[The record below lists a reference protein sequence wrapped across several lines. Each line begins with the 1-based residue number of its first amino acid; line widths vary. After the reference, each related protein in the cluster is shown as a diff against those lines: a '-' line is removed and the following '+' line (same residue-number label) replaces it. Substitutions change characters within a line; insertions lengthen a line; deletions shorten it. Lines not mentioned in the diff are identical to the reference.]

1 MRYTTVIDITE
12 LPSVYRNIHA
22 RLLYLHMAL
31 KAGYHDEDRDRLAIS
46 IRNLAY
52 ACGLSLSAT
61 RHALKVLQDAEL
73 IKREGATWYI
83 KKWFADTPPTPRPKQ
98 SQAKG
103 VKDAGKIADEYDRQ
117 RAENQQRVMAAVR
130 DMTVEELQVWHE
142 ELLEGKAR
150 THRRAYL
157 PANKECIAW
166 LEQVI
171 KQKQGQGQ

>member
-73 IKREGATWYI
+73 IKREGATWYV
-83 KKWFADTPPTPRPKQ
+83 KKWFADSPPTPRPKQ
-98 SQAKG
+98 RQSKG

-117 RAENQQRVMAAVR
+117 RAENQQRILAAVR
-130 DMTVEELQVWHE
+130 DMTVNELEEWRQELE
-142 ELLEGKAR
+142 EGR
-150 THRRAYL
+150 SRMHRRVYL
-157 PANKECIAW
+157 PANKDCITW
-166 LEQVI
+166 LQQCI
-171 KQKQGQGQ
+171 KKKKGE